1 MKYFLL
7 LLFPFSLFA
16 QDTIQIPNLLPEI
29 IFLEQKKEQERL
41 YNPQQIVEI
50 NQKKISQLLAT
61 TTADV
66 LQKSGEV
73 VIQQSQSGGGSPIV
87 RGFEANRVLLVVDG
101 VRMNNAIFRS
111 GHLQNSISTSPNML
125 AKIDVIFGPA
135 SVKYGS
141 DALGG
146 VIHIHSKSPSYNQE
160 KKTNFSQ
167 KYSSANQG
175 VSLHIDHSWSKK
187 NWSYLSAITIN
198 KFGNL
203 KMGANRLHGY
213 QDWGRQTHITQGKTQ
228 LKTDYNQIDWIQKF
242 RYDGTKNWSHLINLQ
257 YSSTTNLD
265 RFDKLNDLS
274 GGIPKFE
281 QWYYGPQ
288 KRLLSAVA
296 SQYNQKH
303 LLFDEFNNHVSF
315 QIFHESRH
323 SKKFGENLNE
333 RFEKVFVLSN
343 TSDFIKNIGYNVL
356 NYGVDFQNNIVNS
369 TANQATATRY
379 ADGGSQMQLFSVYGQ
394 YKMPYGLSS
403 NYVSAGL
410 RYNFSA
416 LQANFIDTATYSLHF
431 SKIDVKN
438 QAITASVG
446 WKAAI
451 NKKLQMGAS
460 LSSGFRSPNVDDV
473 TKVFEKS
480 GLVTVPNNKLKP
492 EYSYNAELNLSAKMN
507 KNWDWNLSAY
517 YTILEDAIIKQAFT
531 LNNQDSIW
539 YDGEYLPIV
548 ANQNEQ
554 QARIYGFYAKTNI
567 SLSQNWNWTNTINK
581 TIGIIQEAQSPLDHI
596 PPLFA
601 KSELQWKKNKHSIS
615 FYSLFNDW
623 KRVDEYS
630 NNGSD
635 NLNEATE
642 DGNPRWWT
650 LNLSYVAKIS
660 TTTTVQLALENILDV
675 HYKTYS
681 SAISSPGRNV
691 IISLN
696 SSF

>member
-160 KKTNFSQ
+160 NKTNFSQ

-187 NWSYLSAITIN
+187 NWSYLSAITVN

-203 KMGANRLHGY
+203 KMGANRIHGY

-303 LLFDEFNNHVSF
+303 LLFDEFNNHASF
-315 QIFHESRH
+315 QIFQESRH

-333 RFEKVFVLSN
+333 RFERVFVLSN

-416 LQANFIDTATYSLHF
+416 LQANFIDTATYSLPF

-554 QARIYGFYAKTNI
+554 KARIYGFYAKTNI
-567 SLSQNWNWTNTINK
+567 NLSQNWNWTNTINK
-581 TIGIIQEAQSPLDHI
+581 TIGIIQEDQSPLDHI

-601 KSELQWKKNKHSIS
+601 KSELQWKKEKHSIR

-660 TTTTVQLALENILDV
+660 TITTVQLALENILDV

>member
-1 MKYFLL
+1 M
-7 LLFPFSLFA
+7 
-16 QDTIQIPNLLPEI
+16 
-29 IFLEQKKEQERL
+29 
-41 YNPQQIVEI
+41 
-50 NQKKISQLLAT
+50 
-61 TTADV
+61 
-66 LQKSGEV
+66 
-73 VIQQSQSGGGSPIV
+73 
-87 RGFEANRVLLVVDG
+87 
-101 VRMNNAIFRS
+101 
-111 GHLQNSISTSPNML
+111 
-125 AKIDVIFGPA
+125 
-135 SVKYGS
+135 
-141 DALGG
+141 
-146 VIHIHSKSPSYNQE
+146 
-160 KKTNFSQ
+160 
-167 KYSSANQG
+167 
-175 VSLHIDHSWSKK
+175 
-187 NWSYLSAITIN
+187 SAITIN

-416 LQANFIDTATYSLHF
+416 LQANFIDTATYSLPF
-431 SKIDVKN
+431 SKIDVRN

-567 SLSQNWNWTNTINK
+567 NLSQNWNWTNTINK
-581 TIGIIQEAQSPLDHI
+581 TIGIIQEDQSPLDHI

-601 KSELQWKKNKHSIS
+601 KSELQWKKNKHSIR

>member
-160 KKTNFSQ
+160 NKTNFSQ

-187 NWSYLSAITIN
+187 NWSYLSAITVN

-416 LQANFIDTATYSLHF
+416 LQANFIDTATYSLPF

-581 TIGIIQEAQSPLDHI
+581 TIGIIQEYQSPLDHI

-601 KSELQWKKNKHSIS
+601 KSELQWKKNKHSIR

>member
-356 NYGVDFQNNIVNS
+356 NYGVYFQNNIVNS

>member
-160 KKTNFSQ
+160 SKTNFSQ

-228 LKTDYNQIDWIQKF
+228 LKTDYNQIDCIQKF

-265 RFDKLNDLS
+265 RFDKLNDFS

-303 LLFDEFNNHVSF
+303 LLFDEFNNHASF
-315 QIFHESRH
+315 QIFQESRH

-333 RFEKVFVLSN
+333 RFERVFVLSN

-416 LQANFIDTATYSLHF
+416 LQANFIDTATYSLPF

-492 EYSYNAELNLSAKMN
+492 EFSYNAELNLSAKMN

-548 ANQNEQ
+548 SNQNEQ

-581 TIGIIQEAQSPLDHI
+581 TIGIIQEDQSPLDHI

-601 KSELQWKKNKHSIS
+601 KSELQWKKEKHSIR

>member
-160 KKTNFSQ
+160 NKTNFSQ

-187 NWSYLSAITIN
+187 NWSYLSAITVN

-416 LQANFIDTATYSLHF
+416 LQANFIDTATYSLPF

-581 TIGIIQEAQSPLDHI
+581 TIGIIQEDQSPLDHI

-601 KSELQWKKNKHSIS
+601 KSELQWKKNKHSIR

>member
-274 GGIPKFE
+274 GGTPKFE

-492 EYSYNAELNLSAKMN
+492 EYSYNAELNLSTKMN

-581 TIGIIQEAQSPLDHI
+581 TIGIIQEAQRPLDHI

-615 FYSLFNDW
+615 FYSLLNDW

>member
-160 KKTNFSQ
+160 NKTNFSQ

-187 NWSYLSAITIN
+187 NWSYLSAITVN

-416 LQANFIDTATYSLHF
+416 LQANFIDTATYSLPF

-480 GLVTVPNNKLKP
+480 GFVTVPNNKLKP

-581 TIGIIQEAQSPLDHI
+581 TIGIIQEDQSPLDHI

-601 KSELQWKKNKHSIS
+601 KSELQWKKNKHGIR

>member
-160 KKTNFSQ
+160 SKTNFSQ

-228 LKTDYNQIDWIQKF
+228 LKTDYNQIDCIQKF

-265 RFDKLNDLS
+265 RFDKLNDFS

-303 LLFDEFNNHVSF
+303 LLFDEFNNHASF
-315 QIFHESRH
+315 QIFQESRH

-333 RFEKVFVLSN
+333 RFERVFVLSN

-416 LQANFIDTATYSLHF
+416 LQANFIDTATYSLPF

-492 EYSYNAELNLSAKMN
+492 EFSYNAELNLSAKMN

-548 ANQNEQ
+548 SNQNEQ

-581 TIGIIQEAQSPLDHI
+581 TIGIIQEDQSPLDHI

-601 KSELQWKKNKHSIS
+601 KSELQWKKEKHSIR

-691 IISLN
+691 IISIN

>member
-274 GGIPKFE
+274 GGTPKFE

-615 FYSLFNDW
+615 FYSLLNDW

>member
-160 KKTNFSQ
+160 NKTNFSQ

-187 NWSYLSAITIN
+187 NWSYLSAITVN

-303 LLFDEFNNHVSF
+303 LLFDEFNNHASF
-315 QIFHESRH
+315 QIFQESRH

-333 RFEKVFVLSN
+333 RFERVFVLSN

-416 LQANFIDTATYSLHF
+416 LQANFIDTATYSLPF

-567 SLSQNWNWTNTINK
+567 NLSQNWNWTNTINK
-581 TIGIIQEAQSPLDHI
+581 TIGIIQEDQSPLDHI

-601 KSELQWKKNKHSIS
+601 KSELQWKKEKHSIR

>member
-160 KKTNFSQ
+160 NKTNFGQ

-416 LQANFIDTATYSLHF
+416 LQANFIDTATYSLPF
-431 SKIDVKN
+431 SKIDVRN

-567 SLSQNWNWTNTINK
+567 NLSQNWNWTNTINK
-581 TIGIIQEAQSPLDHI
+581 TIGIIQEDQSPLDHI

-601 KSELQWKKNKHSIS
+601 KSELQWKKNKHSIR

>member
-567 SLSQNWNWTNTINK
+567 NLSQNWNWTNTINK
-581 TIGIIQEAQSPLDHI
+581 TIGIIQEDQSPLDHI

-601 KSELQWKKNKHSIS
+601 KSELQWKKNKHSIR

>member
-581 TIGIIQEAQSPLDHI
+581 TIGIIQEAQRPLDHI

-615 FYSLFNDW
+615 FYSLLNDW